1 MIEFLSAF
9 WHNPRVQVTFEFTQ
23 KDFFQSYVAHRKRS
37 AVSKWSFRLLASL
50 VFTLAVLFTVAAGTT
65 HPAFSNVA
73 MAVLSWGYWAL
84 LLWGLPWWFARR
96 QFQNHPM
103 AHGARKIVADADGL
117 HVAWTGGSANMN
129 WSNLVRY
136 IEAKNQFLLY
146 TSPACFNIIPKRAL
160 TPEQL
165 SDFRSL
171 LQERILPC
179 SKRAA
184 AAHN

>member
-1 MIEFLSAF
+1 
-9 WHNPRVQVTFEFTQ
+9 
-23 KDFFQSYVAHRKRS
+23 
-37 AVSKWSFRLLASL
+37 
-50 VFTLAVLFTVAAGTT
+50 
-65 HPAFSNVA
+65 
-73 MAVLSWGYWAL
+73 
-84 LLWGLPWWFARR
+84 
-96 QFQNHPM
+96 M

-171 LQERILPC
+171 LQERILRC